1 VEVAWVV
8 GVADG
13 ATVEVEVGAVV
24 GVGGGMVAVGGRG
37 VAVGLSPQAA
47 ISSAATAMSIRLS
60 SRDKGEAYKERIR
73 IRPFCK
79 KWNSKYCTR

>member
-13 ATVEVEVGAVV
+13 AIVGVEVGAAVA
-24 GVGGGMVAVGGRG
+24 VGGTVAVGGRG

-47 ISSAATAMSIRLS
+47 IRSVATAMSKKLS
-60 SRDKGEAYKERIR
+60 SRERDEAYKERIR
-73 IRPFCK
+73 IWPFFR